1 MSYLGAR
8 GEFLNAIKSMV
19 LGMSA
24 GEREIPPSVRQ
35 QLARFQQLQQTLN
48 VILVEKQRLEAELVE
63 VKDALEELQKSS
75 DEAVVYKAVGPV
87 LVQSDRQKLIE
98 ELSERREL
106 AETRLKLLEKQEQRA
121 REQLETLQK
130 ELRQVLSGQGAG

>member
-1 MSYLGAR
+1 LSYLDAR

-19 LGMSA
+19 LRMSA

>member
-1 MSYLGAR
+1 LSYLGAR